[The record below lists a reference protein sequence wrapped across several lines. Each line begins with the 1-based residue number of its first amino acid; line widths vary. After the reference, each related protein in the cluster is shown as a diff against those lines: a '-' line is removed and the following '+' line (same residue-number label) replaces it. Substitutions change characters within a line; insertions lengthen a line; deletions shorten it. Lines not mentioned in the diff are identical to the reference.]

1 LTLQIAYSVCWPKR
15 FRRSSK
21 AGEKKILVRQENRL
35 AMNNFKR
42 CGRKVMLYRQ
52 SKLLPMPQVKRDEN
66 PEYRMHANIV
76 SDLGL
81 TLPAKLLT
89 DVE

>member
-1 LTLQIAYSVCWPKR
+1 
-15 FRRSSK
+15 
-21 AGEKKILVRQENRL
+21 
-35 AMNNFKR
+35 
-42 CGRKVMLYRQ
+42 
-52 SKLLPMPQVKRDEN
+52 MPQVKRDEN